1 MSTPASRQVT
11 EGRLDGVVLALAGL
25 RRLGRDDQVTEIL
38 DPIQVLPAP
47 GQGALAVEIR
57 ADDRTLREAVAALD
71 DPDTRACVTAER
83 SLLAAL
89 EAGCSAPVGALAD
102 VVIGDD
108 RDELSLR
115 GAVVAVDGSDE
126 IRRSLT
132 GPLDAPER
140 LGAALAALLLEDGAG
155 ALVPDLAPPTSPTG
169 GSTTRTTAT
178 PLGA

>member
-1 MSTPASRQVT
+1 M
-11 EGRLDGVVLALAGL
+11 
-25 RRLGRDDQVTEIL
+25 
-38 DPIQVLPAP
+38 
-47 GQGALAVEIR
+47 
-57 ADDRTLREAVAALD
+57 
-71 DPDTRACVTAER
+71 
-83 SLLAAL
+83 
-89 EAGCSAPVGALAD
+89 D
-102 VVIGDD
+102 VVANAGSVHGRPVATEHAEAFATPD
-108 RDELSLR
+108 RDLPYALR
-115 GAVVAVDGSDE
+115 LVGQPRIVAVDGSDE